1 MQSNAQEA
9 DSIRADT
16 VPDIFIPAF
25 SLTGMSES
33 QDGQSQEVAGLL
45 QSSRDLFVS
54 MAGFTFGPAR
64 FRIRGL
70 NSENLAILMGGVSL
84 NDMETG
90 RAYWSNWG
98 GLNDVTRN
106 VEIKT
111 GIVSSPYAF
120 GGVGG
125 VTQIENRPS
134 TYRKQFKVVY
144 SAANRSY
151 RNRLMVTYSSGVTK
165 KGWSFVFSGS
175 RRWAE
180 EGYVDGTF
188 YDAWG
193 YWMGIEKTFGKKH
206 SLSLVAFG
214 SPNKRGRSG
223 PAIQEAYDL
232 TGSNFY
238 NPFWGYQSGE
248 KRNARVSSYH
258 QPVITLTHYWDISSK
273 VKSQASL
280 TYWFGKGGSTALN
293 WTDAGDPRPDYY
305 RYFPSYWESVGDP
318 LRAEYYRDVWQND
331 EAGRQ
336 INWDNMYFA
345 NSKWLYT
352 VNNVDGIIGNDQTI
366 LRSKY
371 IVEDRRNDKQ
381 DIFFNYH
388 LNGFVSDNIT
398 ISGGLELKWHKGRR
412 YNVVEDL
419 LGGEYWL
426 DIDRFADGDP
436 YVIPLVA
443 QNDLNHINN
452 LVKEGDVFGND
463 YTANVNE
470 YSLFGQADFTYG
482 KIDFYVGLEASNTTF
497 WRTGHM
503 RNGRYPLNSYGD
515 SEKKN
520 FFNYGLKGGI
530 TYKINGRNFITAN
543 GLYMTRAPFFWNSY
557 ISPRTRE
564 FTVEGL
570 TSEKIISGDLSYIL
584 RTPVVKARA
593 TVYYIQ
599 FSDQTWRRSFYHDI
613 LNSFVNYMMT
623 GVSTRNTGIE
633 LGIEANITPTWTLTG
648 VFGMGQNI
656 YTSRP
661 VATITSD
668 NTSEVLAS
676 DRVVYFENYYVG
688 GGPQTIGS
696 IGVRYWSPKYWFIGI
711 NGNYY
716 GNAYVEP
723 NPDRRTEEANSAF
736 FEGDMRVAENLYQQK
751 LDPGYTL
758 DLYGGKSWM
767 IKRKYNIGF
776 SLSFTN
782 VLGNTNYAMAG
793 FEQLRY
799 DPAEVNKF
807 PPKFYYMYGRNFFLN
822 LTFRM

>member
-1 MQSNAQEA
+1 M
-9 DSIRADT
+9 DT
-16 VPDIFIPAF
+16 VPDIFIPSF
-25 SLTGMSES
+25 NLSGMSEAD
-33 QDGQSQEVAGLL
+33 DGQGQEIAGLL
-45 QSSRDLFVS
+45 QSSRDVFVS
-54 MAGFTFGPAR
+54 MAGYTFGPAR

-70 NSENLAILMGGVSL
+70 DSENLAVLMGGVPL

-98 GLNDVTRN
+98 GLNDVVRN
-106 VEIKT
+106 VDIKT
-111 GIVSSPYAF
+111 GIVPSQFTF

-125 VTQIENRPS
+125 VTRIVNRPS
-134 TYRKQFKVVY
+134 TYRKQLKVVY
-144 SAANRSY
+144 SATNRSY
-151 RNRLMVTYSSGVTK
+151 RNRVMVTYSSGVTK
-165 KGWSFVFSGS
+165 KGWSFVLSGS
-175 RRWAE
+175 RRWAQ
-180 EGYVDGTF
+180 EGYVEGTYYNAF
-188 YDAWG
+188 G
-193 YWMGIEKTFGKKH
+193 YWLGIEKKFSKKH

-214 SPNKRGRSG
+214 APVERGRAG
-223 PAIQEAYDL
+223 PTIQEAYDL
-232 TGSNFY
+232 TGTNFY
-238 NPFWGYQSGE
+238 NSYWGYQAGE
-248 KRNARVSSYH
+248 KRNARVSKYH
-258 QPVITLTHYWDISSK
+258 QPVITLTHYWDISPK

-293 WTDAGDPRPDYY
+293 WTDTGDPRPDYY
-305 RYFPSYWESVGDP
+305 RYFPSYWESVGEP
-318 LRAEYYRDVWQND
+318 VTAEYYRNRWKND

-352 VNNVDGIIGNDQTI
+352 VDNVDGIEGNDQTI

-381 DIFFNYH
+381 DFFFNYH
-388 LNGFVSDNIT
+388 LNSFVNDHIT
-398 ISGGLELKWHKGRR
+398 ISAGLDLKWHKGRR

-419 LGGEYWL
+419 LGGESWL
-426 DIDRFADGDP
+426 DVDRFADGDP
-436 YVIPLVA
+436 YIIPLIA
-443 QNDLNHINN
+443 QNDLNNINN
-452 LVKEGDVFGND
+452 LVKVGDVFGND
-463 YTANVNE
+463 YTANVN
-470 YSLFGQADFTYG
+470 SQWLFGQAEFTYN
-482 KIDFYVGLEASNTTF
+482 KIDFYIGLQASHTTF

-515 SEKKN
+515 SDKNN
-520 FFNYGLKGGI
+520 FFNYAIKGGL
-530 TYKINGRNFITAN
+530 TYKINGRNFIMAN
-543 GLYMTRAPFFWNSY
+543 GMYMTRAPYFWNSY

-570 TSEKIISGDLSYIL
+570 TSENILSGDLSYIL

-599 FSDQTWRRSFYHDI
+599 FNDQTWRRSFYHDI

-623 GVSTRNTGIE
+623 GVSKRNTGFE
-633 LGIEANITPTWTLTG
+633 LGIEANITPTWTITG
-648 VFGMGQNI
+648 VFGMGQYI

-688 GGPQTIGS
+688 GVPQTIGS
-696 IGVRYWSPKYWFIGI
+696 IGVRYWSPKYWFIGV

-716 GNAYVEP
+716 ADAYVDP
-723 NPDRRTEEANSAF
+723 NPDRRTAEANSGF
-736 FEGDMRVAENLYQQK
+736 YEGDIRISQNLYQEK
-751 LDPGYTL
+751 LDPGYTV
-758 DLYGGKSWM
+758 DIYGGKSWR
-767 IKRKYNIGF
+767 IKRKYNIAF

-782 VLGNTNYAMAG
+782 VLNNTNYTMSG

-799 DPAEVNKF
+799 DPDEVSKF
-807 PPKFYYMYGRNFFLN
+807 PPKYYYMYGRNFFLN

>member
-1 MQSNAQEA
+1 M
-9 DSIRADT
+9 DT
-16 VPDIFIPAF
+16 VPDIFIPSF
-25 SLTGMSES
+25 NLSGMSEAD
-33 QDGQSQEVAGLL
+33 DGQGQEIAGLL
-45 QSSRDLFVS
+45 QSSRDVFVS
-54 MAGFTFGPAR
+54 MAGYTFGPAR

-70 NSENLAILMGGVSL
+70 DSENLAVLMGGVPL

-98 GLNDVTRN
+98 GLNDVVRN
-106 VEIKT
+106 VDIKT
-111 GIVSSPYAF
+111 GIVPSQFTF

-125 VTQIENRPS
+125 VTRIVNRPS
-134 TYRKQFKVVY
+134 TYRKQLKVVY
-144 SAANRSY
+144 SATNRSY
-151 RNRLMVTYSSGVTK
+151 RNRVMVTYSSGVTK
-165 KGWSFVFSGS
+165 KGWSFVLSGS
-175 RRWAE
+175 RRWAQ
-180 EGYVDGTF
+180 EGYVEGTYYNAF
-188 YDAWG
+188 G
-193 YWMGIEKTFGKKH
+193 YWLGIEKKFSKKH

-214 SPNKRGRSG
+214 APVERGRAG
-223 PAIQEAYDL
+223 PTIQEAYDL
-232 TGSNFY
+232 TGTNFY
-238 NPFWGYQSGE
+238 NSYWGYQAGE
-248 KRNARVSSYH
+248 KRNARVSKYH
-258 QPVITLTHYWDISSK
+258 QPVITLTHYWDISPK

-293 WTDAGDPRPDYY
+293 WTDTGDPRPDYY
-305 RYFPSYWESVGDP
+305 RYFPSYWESVGEP
-318 LRAEYYRDVWQND
+318 VTAEYYRNRWKND

-352 VNNVDGIIGNDQTI
+352 VDNVDGIEGNDQTI

-381 DIFFNYH
+381 DFFFNYH
-388 LNGFVSDNIT
+388 LNSFVNDHIT
-398 ISGGLELKWHKGRR
+398 ISAGLDLKWHKGRR

-419 LGGEYWL
+419 LGGESWL
-426 DIDRFADGDP
+426 DVDRFADGDP
-436 YVIPLVA
+436 YIIPLIA
-443 QNDLNHINN
+443 QNDLNNINN
-452 LVKEGDVFGND
+452 LVKVGDVFGND
-463 YTANVNE
+463 YTANVN
-470 YSLFGQADFTYG
+470 SQWLFGQAEFTYN
-482 KIDFYVGLEASNTTF
+482 KIDFYIGLQASHTTF

-503 RNGRYPLNSYGD
+503 RNGRYPFNSFGD
-515 SEKKN
+515 SDKN
-520 FFNYGLKGGI
+520 DFFNYAIKGGL
-530 TYKINGRNFITAN
+530 TYKINGRNFIMAN
-543 GLYMTRAPFFWNSY
+543 GMYMTRAPYFWNSY

-570 TSEKIISGDLSYIL
+570 TSENILSGDLSYIL

-599 FSDQTWRRSFYHDI
+599 FNDQTWRRSFYHDI

-623 GVSTRNTGIE
+623 GVSKRNTGFE
-633 LGIEANITPTWTLTG
+633 LGIEANITPTWTITG
-648 VFGMGQNI
+648 VFGMGQYI

-688 GGPQTIGS
+688 GVPQTIGS
-696 IGVRYWSPKYWFIGI
+696 IGVRYWSPKYWFIGV

-716 GNAYVEP
+716 ADAYVDP
-723 NPDRRTEEANSAF
+723 NPDRRTAEANSGF
-736 FEGDMRVAENLYQQK
+736 YEGDIRISQNLYQEK
-751 LDPGYTL
+751 LDPGYTV
-758 DLYGGKSWM
+758 DIYGGKSWR
-767 IKRKYNIGF
+767 IKRKYNIAF

-782 VLGNTNYAMAG
+782 VLNNTNYTMSG

-799 DPAEVNKF
+799 DPDEVSKF
-807 PPKFYYMYGRNFFLN
+807 PPKYYYMYGRNFFLN